1 MNNLVTPLAFC
12 FYILIINSFTEE
24 RSCINEATISFKPTK
39 ISKSCKSLTLLYRF
53 ISFIKGLLA
62 AKVNQEKC
70 SETMKFLLSRQNP
83 DGSFMNLGATIY
95 VMQSLVGAL
104 PYDVTKIACPEN
116 EEGKK
121 IN

>member
-1 MNNLVTPLAFC
+1 MFDQMDSLNFCYNRAQFVEVLLLILFFALFSPL
-12 FYILIINSFTEE
+12 
-24 RSCINEATISFKPTK
+24 
-39 ISKSCKSLTLLYRF
+39 
-53 ISFIKGLLA
+53 IKGLLA
-62 AKVNQEKC
+62 ANVNQIKC

-104 PYDVTKIACPEN
+104 PYDVNKIACPEN

-121 IN
+121 IKRGPANRTLLS